1 MKHRSFNLSVFLGKY
16 WLAIL
21 TVATFAVFSVI
32 EPKFFSWNN
41 FMVILCQA
49 SITCVIA
56 IGNTFIMAAGEL
68 DFSSGTQCAAATV
81 IMGLLLKQ
89 ANFKSYIG
97 AVIITL
103 AFMALFGCFNAFVHI
118 TLGLP
123 AFIATFGT
131 SYLLQGIFRVI
142 TGDRMYNNLQA
153 WPDSFTFLGQ
163 GYLFGVIPVLVVV
176 LIVLSII
183 AALYTERTRWGRYL
197 YALGSNPTA
206 CDYLGINARV
216 QKLRGF
222 ILCSLFSA
230 MAGIMQGSMANM
242 ASINVG
248 SSTMMTAIT
257 VIFVGATFLKN
268 GVFNVPGTIIASF
281 LLSML
286 DNGLTM
292 AGSGA
297 WFRDFIQ
304 GVMLLGSLVL
314 VMVFRQRAMQVKRVK
329 TVNSARGG
337 NGPAPISAP
346 SDQNT

>member
-1 MKHRSFNLSVFLGKY
+1 MKNNRFDLFGFLGKY
-16 WLAIL
+16 WLALL
-21 TVATFAVFSVI
+21 TVATFIVFSCL
-32 EPKFFSWNN
+32 EPRFLSWNN

-49 SITCVIA
+49 CITCVIA
-56 IGNTFIMAAGEL
+56 IGNTFIMATGEL

-89 ANFKSYIG
+89 PNFNSYIG

-103 AFMALFGCFNAFVHI
+103 VFMALFGCFNAFVHI

-142 TGDRMYNNLQA
+142 TKDKMYNNLQA
-153 WPDSFTFLGQ
+153 WPASFTYLGQ
-163 GYLFGVIPVLVVV
+163 GYIFGVIPVLVVV
-176 LIVLSII
+176 LIILSVL
-183 AALYTERTRWGRYL
+183 AALYTERTKWGRYL
-197 YALGSNPTA
+197 YALGSNPVA
-206 CDYLGINARV
+206 CDYLGINAKA

-222 ILCSLFSA
+222 ILCSVFCAIS
-230 MAGIMQGSMANM
+230 GIMQGSMANM
-242 ASINVG
+242 ASINIG

-268 GVFNVPGTIIASF
+268 GVFNVPGTIIAAF
-281 LLSML
+281 LLQML

-292 AGSGA
+292 VGAGA
-297 WFRDFIQ
+297 WFRGFIQ

-314 VMVFRQRAMQVKRVK
+314 VMVFRQRAMQVSKVK
-329 TVNSARGG
+329 ARKEPADSA
-337 NGPAPISAP
+337 AA
-346 SDQNT
+346 